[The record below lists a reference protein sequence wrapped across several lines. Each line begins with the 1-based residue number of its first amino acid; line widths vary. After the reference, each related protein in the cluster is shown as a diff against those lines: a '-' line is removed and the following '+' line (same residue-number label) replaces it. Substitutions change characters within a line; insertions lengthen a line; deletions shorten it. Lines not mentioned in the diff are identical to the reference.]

1 MIKIRFNDLP
11 RNIRIKIADYCW
23 EQYGDVVY
31 TPPDSYPQ
39 PSDTAFEELFNC
51 KLSNAVDCGWVLNFT
66 NEAYTMFLLKWG

>member
-11 RNIRIKIADYCW
+11 NNVLDTDEAIAC
-23 EQYGDVVY
+23 GDVVY

-39 PSDTAFEELFNC
+39 PADTAFEELFNC
-51 KLSNAVDCGWVLNFT
+51 KLSNDVDCGWVLNFT